1 MNDFP
6 MRKMNSSDE
15 DILDISHAGGSGSAV
30 MGSDE
35 AINASEGRP
44 REENLAEDYLKPTTN
59 SIHQINGKHSSNFLV

>member
-30 MGSDE
+30 IGSDE

-44 REENLAEDYLKPTTN
+44 RDEILGGGLSKTN
-59 SIHQINGKHSSNFLV
+59 TIHQTMNYIPAFI

>member
-30 MGSDE
+30 IGSDE

-44 REENLAEDYLKPTTN
+44 RDEIFGGGLSKTN
-59 SIHQINGKHSSNFLV
+59 TIHQTMNYIPAFI

>member
-35 AINASEGRP
+35 AINAPEGRP
-44 REENLAEDYLKPTTN
+44 RDEILGGGQTVSDKSMKKIPATIR
-59 SIHQINGKHSSNFLV
+59 S

>member
-44 REENLAEDYLKPTTN
+44 REEILGGGLFETN
-59 SIHQINGKHSSNFLV
+59 HEQYPSNY

>member
-35 AINASEGRP
+35 AINAPEGRP
-44 REENLAEDYLKPTTN
+44 RDEILGGGQTVSDKSMKNIPATIR
-59 SIHQINGKHSSNFLV
+59 S

>member
-44 REENLAEDYLKPTTN
+44 REEILGGGLLLASVNVAFGAMTRPPP
-59 SIHQINGKHSSNFLV
+59 

>member
-44 REENLAEDYLKPTTN
+44 RDEILGGGLSKTN
-59 SIHQINGKHSSNFLV
+59 TIHQINEIHSSI